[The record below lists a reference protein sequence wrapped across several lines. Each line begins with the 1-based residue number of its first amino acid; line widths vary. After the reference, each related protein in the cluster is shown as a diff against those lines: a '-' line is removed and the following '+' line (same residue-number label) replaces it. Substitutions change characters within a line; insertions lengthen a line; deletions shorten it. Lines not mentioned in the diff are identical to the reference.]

1 MTNGPEPLLDGL
13 GIRCF
18 VFGSGGEGGTTRCVH
33 NDCPSAAHLLRS
45 ADAPWHANA
54 PDDDEEYVRSSGKV
68 AAPMAQADFMLA
80 RGLFS
85 LLGAGPDLLTRPAI
99 DYSPEAEAEL
109 LQAAMARQPG
119 GLPLLVANPDEVR
132 PDGKDSPMPGQLA
145 RRYRELGA
153 TDIRLVGKPY
163 SLIYERCSA
172 ALQQAGLPADA
183 RIAAVGDSLHHDV
196 LGASKANVD
205 SVFVYHGLS
214 AEACITRHYK
224 ACRRRRQP
232 HPSPSASRRCSTSL
246 PRRRGGADRRTPWQA
261 LWREVSTIAP
271 KRVCGHVTRCPF
283 RSGLQHWPLRLAAG
297 AARSGSRLGRWMK
310 TVQLHGHMGAGAG
323 LTSRSVS
330 GCGALYLRLDRGY
343 RSRSRAN
350 AR

>member
-1 MTNGPEPLLDGL
+1 
-13 GIRCF
+13 
-18 VFGSGGEGGTTRCVH
+18 
-33 NDCPSAAHLLRS
+33 
-45 ADAPWHANA
+45 
-54 PDDDEEYVRSSGKV
+54 VRSSGKV
-68 AAPMAQADFMLA
+68 AAPMVQADFMLA

-163 SLIYERCSA
+163 PLIYERCNV
-172 ALQQAGLPADA
+172 ALQQAGLSADA

-205 SVFVYHGLS
+205 SVFVCGGV
-214 AEACITRHYK
+214 HY
-224 ACRRRRQP
+224 
-232 HPSPSASRRCSTSL
+232 
-246 PRRRGGADRRTPWQA
+246 QA
-261 LWREVSTIAP
+261 LGVPQAQAAAP
-271 KRVCGHVTRCPF
+271 EPE
-283 RSGLQHWPLRLAAG
+283 RLTALLDDFAEETGGCKPTHAVAG
-297 AARSGSRLGRWMK
+297 F
-310 TVQLHGHMGAGAG
+310 V
-323 LTSRSVS
+323 V
-330 GCGALYLRLDRGY
+330 
-343 RSRSRAN
+343 
-350 AR
+350 